1 MKISFWR
8 ETFWPFQ
15 LFFISLIPHHC
26 PGLKVYSGGERA
38 GQKPNLRKP
47 DTQRLGHICDEK
59 REQSEAIGQ
68 EKENMDKAKN
78 GGLCYRWKFL
88 WVSRSNMNISSTLP
102 SVLTKGK
109 WASSEEDICKIDKIR
124 VHSANYIFWMV
135 VIHRWRQPLVD
146 SGTQSHLGASL
157 TAAQRL

>member
-1 MKISFWR
+1 MISANENIILERNFLAFS
-8 ETFWPFQ
+8 TF
-15 LFFISLIPHHC
+15 FFIYLVPHHC

-109 WASSEEDICKIDKIR
+109 
-124 VHSANYIFWMV
+124 
-135 VIHRWRQPLVD
+135 
-146 SGTQSHLGASL
+146 
-157 TAAQRL
+157 

>member
-1 MKISFWR
+1 MIPANENIILERNFLAFS
-8 ETFWPFQ
+8 T
-15 LFFISLIPHHC
+15 FFISLISHHF

-78 GGLCYRWKFL
+78 GGLCYR
-88 WVSRSNMNISSTLP
+88 
-102 SVLTKGK
+102 
-109 WASSEEDICKIDKIR
+109 
-124 VHSANYIFWMV
+124 
-135 VIHRWRQPLVD
+135 
-146 SGTQSHLGASL
+146 
-157 TAAQRL
+157 

>member
-88 WVSRSNMNISSTLP
+88 WVSRSNMNISYTLP
-102 SVLTKGK
+102 SVQFSNQRKVNKLG
-109 WASSEEDICKIDKIR
+109 R
-124 VHSANYIFWMV
+124 
-135 VIHRWRQPLVD
+135 R
-146 SGTQSHLGASL
+146 HL
-157 TAAQRL
+157 

>member
-1 MKISFWR
+1 MIPANENIILERNFLAFS
-8 ETFWPFQ
+8 T
-15 LFFISLIPHHC
+15 FFISLFSQHC
-26 PGLKVYSGGERA
+26 PGLKVYSGEEGDR
-38 GQKPNLRKP
+38 QKPNLRKP

-109 WASSEEDICKIDKIR
+109 
-124 VHSANYIFWMV
+124 
-135 VIHRWRQPLVD
+135 
-146 SGTQSHLGASL
+146 
-157 TAAQRL
+157 